1 MKSKQT
7 FFNVT
12 KGQVSN
18 FLRMVEYSSVTGKNY
33 CYAMQ
38 NAYSQEPWFVVCDY
52 ADSNVVFA
60 YCAFGYWL
68 LKEDYGYVRATR
80 EEVLDRVWNIIQ
92 EDY

>member
-1 MKSKQT
+1 MVKSMKSKQT

-18 FLRMVEYSSVTGKNY
+18 FLRMVE
-33 CYAMQ
+33 
-38 NAYSQEPWFVVCDY
+38 Y

>member
-1 MKSKQT
+1 M
-7 FFNVT
+7 
-12 KGQVSN
+12 
-18 FLRMVEYSSVTGKNY
+18 
-33 CYAMQ
+33 
-38 NAYSQEPWFVVCDY
+38 CDY